1 MLLINQNRKQ
11 LFNKLVNLN
20 KDLYKHDEIKFIF

>member
-20 KDLYKHDEIKFIF
+20 KHLYTHDEIKFIF